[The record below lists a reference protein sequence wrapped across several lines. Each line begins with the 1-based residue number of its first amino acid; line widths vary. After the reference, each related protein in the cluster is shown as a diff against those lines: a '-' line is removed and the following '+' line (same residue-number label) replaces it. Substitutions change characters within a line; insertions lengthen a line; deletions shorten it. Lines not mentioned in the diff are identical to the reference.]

1 MPHTALT
8 EPASAGRRRLEP
20 VAPQNI
26 LYWVLDTPEGVSDSA
41 GSPSWRTTVWGSE
54 TVRSLDVRLL
64 PVLAD
69 SSRPRADLIVMPD
82 EIPALLRECRM
93 VRERLVRV
101 VPGDPAAAFFARHT
115 LGILDCLANIEIA
128 AGRALGV
135 GGGVLIW

>member
-1 MPHTALT
+1 MSLIVHTFL
-8 EPASAGRRRLEP
+8 PSAPGSRDI
-20 VAPQNI
+20 VGQ
-26 LYWVLDTPEGVSDSA
+26 VLDTPEGVDDSA

-54 TVRSLDVRLL
+54 ALRSLDVRLL

-93 VRERLVRV
+93 VRDWLVRL
-101 VPGDPAAAFFARHT
+101 VPGDPTAAFFARHT
-115 LGILDCLANIEIA
+115 PGILDRLANIEIA